1 MAEQKEYFPAYIFHE
16 GTNYRSYLYFGSH
29 DAVDEDGKPCTVFRV
44 WAPKARYISVTGDF
58 CNWSEEDG
66 AIPMKKIDDGGIWE
80 AYGYGF
86 KEYDTY
92 KYRVVGCDG
101 RVVFKSDPY
110 GVHMETRPSTGSK
123 IYHLDG
129 YNWHDAHWIEKRKNS
144 VPYREPMNIYEMH
157 LGSWRLRDTG
167 DVYDYVSLA
176 SELVPYLKK
185 MGYTHVEVMP
195 LMEYPYDGS
204 WGYQVIGYFAP
215 TSRYGTPKDLMKF
228 VDILHQHNIGVIM
241 DWVPAHFPKDESGLA
256 NFDGS
261 PTYEY
266 ADPRKGEHYEWGTKV
281 FDYSRPEVVSFLM
294 SSAEYWLEYYHF
306 DGLRVDA
313 VASMLYLNYAR
324 RDGEW
329 IPNIH
334 GGYEN
339 LEAIKF
345 LQNLNTNVFKEYPG
359 VLMIAE
365 ESTAWPLVTKP
376 VSDGGLGFNFKWNMG
391 WMNDMLHYV
400 SLDPFFRK
408 DNHNDITF
416 SLTYAFSENYI
427 LPLSHDEVVHGKKS
441 LIDKQPG
448 SYEEKFA
455 GLRAFYGYM
464 MGHPGKKLLFMGG
477 EFGQFIEWDYHK
489 QLDWFLLGY
498 NMHQKL
504 QNYVIDLNHFY
515 LKHKAMYEQDDSWDG
530 FKWICYDD
538 NLQNIV
544 SFRRIDRQGDEIV
557 EVVNFAPVVRHDY
570 RMGVAQDAYYVEALN
585 SDDEKYGGSG
595 VRNEGWISAEE
606 IPMHG
611 YDYSIS
617 ITIPPMAAVFFTLRK
632 KRKSTKKLTVKK
644 NKNENGEGEEQKS
657 SGAKE

>member
-1 MAEQKEYFPAYIFHE
+1 MAEQKENFPAYIFHE

-29 DAVDEDGKPCTVFRV
+29 DAVDPEGKPCTVFRV

-129 YNWHDAHWIEKRKNS
+129 YNWHDARWIEKRKTS

-176 SELVPYLKK
+176 NELVPYLKK
-185 MGYTHVEVMP
+185 MGYIHVEVMP

-281 FDYSRPEVVSFLM
+281 FDYGRPEVVSFLM

-345 LQNLNTNVFKEYPG
+345 LQNLNTNIFKEYPG

-408 DNHNDITF
+408 DNHNNITF

-544 SFRRIDRQGDEIV
+544 SFRRIDREGEEVV
-557 EVVNFAPVVRHDY
+557 EVVNFAPVVRYDY
-570 RMGVAQDAYYVEALN
+570 RIGVAQDAYYVEALN

-595 VRNEGWISAEE
+595 VHNEGWISAEE
-606 IPMHG
+606 TPMHG

-617 ITIPPMAAVFFTLRK
+617 ITVPPMAAVFFTLRK
-632 KRKSTKKLTVKK
+632 KRKSTKKTAVKK
-644 NKNENGEGEEQKS
+644 DKTATDTSEDKS
-657 SGAKE
+657 SS

>member
-1 MAEQKEYFPAYIFHE
+1 MAEQKENFPAYIFHE

-29 DAVDEDGKPCTVFRV
+29 DAVDEDDKPCTVFRV

>member
-1 MAEQKEYFPAYIFHE
+1 MAEQKENVPAYIFHE

-129 YNWHDAHWIEKRKNS
+129 YNWHDARWIEKRKTS

-176 SELVPYLKK
+176 NELVPYLKK

-281 FDYSRPEVVSFLM
+281 FDYGRPEVVSFLM

-345 LQNLNTNVFKEYPG
+345 LQNLNTNIFKEYPG

-408 DNHNDITF
+408 DNHNNITF

-544 SFRRIDRQGDEIV
+544 SFRRIDREGEEVV
-557 EVVNFAPVVRHDY
+557 EVVNFAPVVRYDY
-570 RMGVAQDAYYVEALN
+570 RIGVAQDAYYVEALN

-595 VRNEGWISAEE
+595 VHNEGWISAEE
-606 IPMHG
+606 TPMHG

-617 ITIPPMAAVFFTLRK
+617 ITVPPMAAVFFTLRK
-632 KRKSTKKLTVKK
+632 KRKSTKKTAVKK
-644 NKNENGEGEEQKS
+644 DKTATDTSEDKS
-657 SGAKE
+657 SS

>member
-1 MAEQKEYFPAYIFHE
+1 MAEQKENFPAYIFHE

-129 YNWHDAHWIEKRKNS
+129 YNWHDARWIEKRKTS

-176 SELVPYLKK
+176 NELVPYLKK

-281 FDYSRPEVVSFLM
+281 FDYGRPEVVSFLM

-345 LQNLNTNVFKEYPG
+345 LQNLNTNIFKEYPG

-408 DNHNDITF
+408 DNHNNITF

-544 SFRRIDRQGDEIV
+544 SFRRIDREGEEVV
-557 EVVNFAPVVRHDY
+557 EVVNFAPVVRYDY
-570 RMGVAQDAYYVEALN
+570 RIGVAQDAYYVEALN

-595 VRNEGWISAEE
+595 VHNEGWISAEE
-606 IPMHG
+606 TPMHG

-617 ITIPPMAAVFFTLRK
+617 ITVPPMAAVFFTLRK
-632 KRKSTKKLTVKK
+632 KRKSTKKTAVKK
-644 NKNENGEGEEQKS
+644 DKTATDTSEDKS
-657 SGAKE
+657 SS